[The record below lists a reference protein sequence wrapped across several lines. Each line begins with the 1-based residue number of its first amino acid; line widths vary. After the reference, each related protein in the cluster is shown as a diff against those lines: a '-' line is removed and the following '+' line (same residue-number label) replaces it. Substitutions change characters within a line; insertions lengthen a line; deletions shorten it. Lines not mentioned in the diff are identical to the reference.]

1 MTETSRMEGG
11 GRGEGGRERG
21 REREREGE
29 PERSTLTISL
39 ESLAVD
45 MSGDDI
51 KIAKITTRMQ
61 IASAHTKLSRRGV
74 VKSAEAPASI
84 CASWLLIGASIS
96 CTEVA
101 ITRQ

>member
-1 MTETSRMEGG
+1 MIQVVWAGG
-11 GRGEGGRERG
+11 ERERQERG
-21 REREREGE
+21 REREGDREK
-29 PERSTLTISL
+29 STLTISL

-51 KIAKITTRMQ
+51 KIAKTTTKTQIT
-61 IASAHTKLSRRGV
+61 SAHTKLSRRGV

-84 CASWLLIGASIS
+84 CPSWLPIGASIS